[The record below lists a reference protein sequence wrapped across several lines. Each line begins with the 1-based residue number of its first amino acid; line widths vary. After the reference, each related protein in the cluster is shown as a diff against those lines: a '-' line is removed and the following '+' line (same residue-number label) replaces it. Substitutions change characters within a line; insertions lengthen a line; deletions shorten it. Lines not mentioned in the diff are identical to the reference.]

1 MDINGFFEQVWF
13 KRFLNATPI
22 VISAIAVI
30 ILGILLAKLLW
41 LWLSPKPVES
51 NISMMNTDQTIQK
64 EAVQRIEYGKQ
75 IADLH
80 LFGVADKKLVAKQ
93 TTIKKIVPVTRLN
106 LKLHGTIAYT
116 NQGGFAVISGAGK
129 KQKTY
134 EKGDK
139 IAGSNTITLQAIY
152 PNYVMLDRGGKKERL
167 ELPKNKMLGNNNRPA
182 PVMSA
187 PKLPTPS
194 LPRLPP
200 TTIPAEAAII
210 DTNNLESLR
219 QNLLKNP
226 AKLMDIARA
235 EEVKEGDKFIGFR
248 LNPGK
253 DKKTFDAMGF
263 KPGDVVISVNGT
275 TIENPA
281 QGFSIMQTLTT
292 ADSIVVT
299 VKRGEET
306 ITLDGVF

>member
-1 MDINGFFEQVWF
+1 MDINSFFEQVWF
-13 KRFLNATPI
+13 KRLINTIPI
-22 VISAIAVI
+22 IISAIAVI

-41 LWLSPKPVES
+41 LWLSPQTIENTFSVES
-51 NISMMNTDQTIQK
+51 TDTPIQEK
-64 EAVQRIEYGKQ
+64 VVQRIEYGKQ

-80 LFGVADKKLVAKQ
+80 LFGIADKKPVEKQ

-106 LKLHGTIAYT
+106 LKLHGTFAYS
-116 NQGGFAVISGAGK
+116 NHAGFAVISRVGK

-139 IAGSNTITLQAIY
+139 IEGGKNIILRAIY
-152 PNYVMLDRGGKKERL
+152 PSYVMLDRDGKKERL
-167 ELPKNKMLGNNNRPA
+167 ELPKNKMLSNISRPA
-182 PVMSA
+182 PIISA
-187 PKLPTPS
+187 PRLTRPS
-194 LPRLPP
+194 LPSTPP
-200 TTIPAEAAII
+200 TVPTESAI
-210 DTNNLESLR
+210 DTNNLEGLR
-219 QNLLKNP
+219 QQLLKNP

-235 EEVKEGDKFIGFR
+235 EEVKEGDKFMGFR

-263 KPGDVVISVNGT
+263 KAGDVVISVNGA